1 MDKKSVLTRV
11 TDMCDELEARQINS
25 KMKGLLNV
33 VNINLERHEEEKSV
47 YMKNQEYFIA
57 KITEEK
63 IEETLILRTVLL
75 SLCNEIDEVI
85 AENKEYFEDIKI
97 ALSDES
103 LTTESDNA

>member
-1 MDKKSVLTRV
+1 MDKKSVLARATN
-11 TDMCDELEARQINS
+11 MCDELEARQINS

-85 AENKEYFEDIKI
+85 TENKERFEDIKI
-97 ALSDES
+97 ALSDEC
-103 LTTESDNA
+103 LATESDNA

>member
-1 MDKKSVLTRV
+1 MNKRSILTHA
-11 TDMCDELEARQINS
+11 TDVCDELEARQINS
-25 KMKGLLNV
+25 KIKGLLKV

-47 YMKNQEYFIA
+47 YMKNHDFFIA

-75 SLCNEIDEVI
+75 SICNEIDEVI
-85 AENKEYFEDIKI
+85 SENKECLEDIKI

>member
-1 MDKKSVLTRV
+1 MDKRSILSRA
-11 TDMCDELEARQINS
+11 TDMCDELELRQINS

-33 VNINLERHEEEKSV
+33 VNINLERHEEAKSV

-63 IEETLILRTVLL
+63 IEETLIFRTVLL

-85 AENKEYFEDIKI
+85 TENKECFEDIKI
-97 ALSDES
+97 ALSENFGE
-103 LTTESDNA
+103 ESDNA

>member
-1 MDKKSVLTRV
+1 MDKRSILTRA
-11 TDMCDELEARQINS
+11 TDMCDELETRQINT

-85 AENKEYFEDIKI
+85 SENKEFLEDIKI

-103 LTTESDNA
+103 LATESDNA